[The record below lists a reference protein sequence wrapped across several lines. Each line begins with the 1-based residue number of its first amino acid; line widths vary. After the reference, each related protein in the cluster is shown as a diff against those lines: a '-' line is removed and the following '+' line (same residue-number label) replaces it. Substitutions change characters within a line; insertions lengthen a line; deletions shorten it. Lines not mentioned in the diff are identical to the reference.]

1 MELFGIELF
10 DKQDLI
16 KLLFKFI
23 AFFATMLKVRP
34 NRVRYDF

>member
-16 KLLFKFI
+16 KLLFKFTI
-23 AFFATMLKVRP
+23 NLGFLVI
-34 NRVRYDF
+34 